1 MISQSEKHRMHPRG
15 IGLQQ
20 YMGLEGWP
28 MPVIPPSPYKGSALQ
43 TDPFSQ
49 CCRNVLI
56 EQHDVTPACI
66 KIHYQPVPEEGWEP
80 VVTTGLSLSRREI
93 DRPRRAEGGKREL
106 LTRIQ

>member
-49 CCRNVLI
+49 CCRKVLI

-66 KIHYQPVPEEGWEP
+66 KIHYHRFRRRVGSRWLRLGFPCPVGES
-80 VVTTGLSLSRREI
+80 TGQGGRRE
-93 DRPRRAEGGKREL
+93 GKESC
-106 LTRIQ
+106 